1 MALDLCVQPD
11 VVNRHKQVRH
21 ATTTFS
27 LSSSLWEAC
36 PHIVVL
42 WAQTA
47 LMLAAMHGRIECVRR
62 LLDAG
67 ANILMFDSSHGRTC
81 LHYAAYYGH
90 SDCLR
95 AILSAARTSPVSQSW
110 LALLLRAAI
119 VRRNSP
125 LC

>member
-27 LSSSLWEAC
+27 LSSSLREAC

-67 ANILMFDSSHGRTC
+67 ANVSETYITHSSGDF
-81 LHYAAYYGH
+81 LG
-90 SDCLR
+90 LE
-95 AILSAARTSPVSQSW
+95 L
-110 LALLLRAAI
+110 
-119 VRRNSP
+119 N
-125 LC
+125 